1 MKKILF
7 PVGGAALFAADQ
19 IMKSYVEQNLE
30 KGEERPLTDRIV
42 LRKVHNKG
50 MCLNA
55 LDQKPALVKRLSLVS
70 TLIFTGVYLLTL
82 FREKGFW
89 IKKGLSLITAG
100 AWSNTL
106 DRCMK
111 GYVVDYIGFR
121 FGNEKAEAVTY
132 NLADFFVAAG
142 SMITAAAAAFRPK
155 RKREENGKR
164 RLIPS
169 GKAVFL
175 RKRRD
180 GGWQIR
186 LLSRCLQSGNVYS
199 VTFGD
204 LKFFL
209 TAQIPHHNDSRNDHD
224 DAYDREDDDHLHQR
238 GRAGSGVHDIVRG
251 LTESLAEKFCNA
263 QIQVVVVSGQNS
275 SRRSSLPRCP

>member
-100 AWSNTL
+100 AWSNT
-106 DRCMK
+106 
-111 GYVVDYIGFR
+111 FR
-121 FGNEKAEAVTY
+121 FRNEKAEAVTY

-155 RKREENGKR
+155 RKEKKMEK
-164 RLIPS
+164 
-169 GKAVFL
+169 
-175 RKRRD
+175 D
-180 GGWQIR
+180 G
-186 LLSRCLQSGNVYS
+186 
-199 VTFGD
+199 
-204 LKFFL
+204 
-209 TAQIPHHNDSRNDHD
+209 
-224 DAYDREDDDHLHQR
+224 
-238 GRAGSGVHDIVRG
+238 
-251 LTESLAEKFCNA
+251 
-263 QIQVVVVSGQNS
+263 
-275 SRRSSLPRCP
+275 

>member
-1 MKKILF
+1 MIQCAITYKADGKMKKILF

-42 LRKVHNKG
+42 LRKAHNIG

-121 FGNEKAEAVTY
+121 FRNEKAEAVTY

-155 RKREENGKR
+155 RKEKKMEK
-164 RLIPS
+164 
-169 GKAVFL
+169 
-175 RKRRD
+175 D
-180 GGWQIR
+180 G
-186 LLSRCLQSGNVYS
+186 
-199 VTFGD
+199 
-204 LKFFL
+204 
-209 TAQIPHHNDSRNDHD
+209 
-224 DAYDREDDDHLHQR
+224 
-238 GRAGSGVHDIVRG
+238 
-251 LTESLAEKFCNA
+251 
-263 QIQVVVVSGQNS
+263 
-275 SRRSSLPRCP
+275 